1 MTTEVI
7 QFLANHSYFA
17 GLDQAT
23 LMRAAD
29 MIAQRPVERGEH
41 ILFEGDAPRAVYLVA
56 HGRFRIYRLSPNGRE
71 QALMDVLPGQTF
83 NIVPAIDGR
92 PAVSN
97 VVARTN
103 GLLFTID
110 RNDFLHLIRS
120 HSIVAEAVLIDFSGR
135 LRQLTNLVEDLSLRT
150 VSQRLARLL
159 VGMAQEDDVDGPRRF
174 TQQELASRL
183 GTVREVISRTLKS
196 FEGDG
201 LIRMERHRITILDY
215 ERLNA
220 IACQV
225 E

>member
-1 MTTEVI
+1 
-7 QFLANHSYFA
+7 
-17 GLDQAT
+17 
-23 LMRAAD
+23 
-29 MIAQRPVERGEH
+29 
-41 ILFEGDAPRAVYLVA
+41 
-56 HGRFRIYRLSPNGRE
+56 
-71 QALMDVLPGQTF
+71 MDLLPGQTF

-92 PAVSN
+92 PVVSN
-97 VVARTN
+97 VMARTN
-103 GLLFTID
+103 GLLFIIRRD
-110 RNDFLHLIRS
+110 DFLHLIRS
-120 HSIVAEAVLIDFSGR
+120 HPSVAEAVLIDFSGR

-159 VGMAQEDDVDGPRRF
+159 VGMTHEDSDGPRRF

-201 LIRMERHRITILDY
+201 LIRMERHRITILDF

>member
-1 MTTEVI
+1 MVTEVI
-7 QFLANHSYFA
+7 QFLTNHPYFA
-17 GLDQAT
+17 SLDQST
-23 LMRAAD
+23 LEQVAAV
-29 MIAQRPVERGEH
+29 IVQRSVERDEH
-41 ILFEGDAPRAVYLVA
+41 ILFEGDDPRAAYFVA
-56 HGRFRIYRLSPNGRE
+56 HGRFRVYRLSPNGRE
-71 QALMDVLPGQTF
+71 QALMDLLPGQTF

-92 PAVSN
+92 PVVSN
-97 VVARTN
+97 VMARTN
-103 GLLFTID
+103 GELFIIHRD
-110 RNDFLHLIRS
+110 DFLHLIRS
-120 HSIVAEAVLIDFSGR
+120 QSSVAEAVLVDFSGR

-159 VGMAQEDDVDGPRRF
+159 VGMANEQSDGPRRF

-201 LIRMERHRITILDY
+201 LIRMERHQIAILDY

-220 IACQV
+220 IACQM